1 MISVSSQYKDI
12 MTRYKR
18 NKSYISVGIGI
29 IDQEAQASAQA
40 SAETA
45 YWSKGNIFNSN
56 QSRIEYATLEE
67 NQNKADGKMLFLP
80 ENNELMQLLNN
91 GIVTDAVR
99 GSVRIDFPQLYSI
112 KGITLVFGSAYPT
125 EFTVKTVEKTLTYTN
140 NSERFFT
147 YDVLGDTDY
156 IIITPSEMVGGEQRF
171 RLQSVLMGVG
181 LSYTNEQTK
190 SFKHSEEVSTIS
202 EELPK
207 ESTNFSFY
215 DEENLFDVNDDNSFI
230 DFLETMQKVTISF
243 GLELDDG
250 TVEWHQVATNY
261 LKTWKSQKGVVTL
274 TATDRLSQMKDKYEI
289 GNKIYTRT
297 AYEEAESIFADAGI
311 QPDEYFIDDYLN
323 DVILTNPMP
332 KGTHKQSLQLL
343 ANACR
348 CAIRQDAYGKIMII
362 ANFAVVIDPEDLT
375 VSTNGHTKWS
385 KPDNILIGSD
395 IVYGDLTKNFLK
407 ADGVMYFLPENES
420 YLETSY
426 VSEQV
431 ADGNGIF
438 DKNLLKNTAT
448 SQTINGVEFLIN
460 DDGSVTVNGTAS
472 AQSVLALQNGIEL
485 KKGTYVLSG
494 CPLGSMTGDGTL
506 KNYGINFRDN
516 DNEKSKYNVI
526 DGLKSSWDYVV
537 GYSAVEDLVFEVL
550 EDVHNTRSSIVIQ
563 KGTTVENLTFYPM
576 IRPASNTDESYQP
589 YQENP
594 TIKIQMPAAYTYF
607 GVNVEFD
614 GNPPQEMKILTYNS
628 DSLVGSVVFKDLQK
642 KNNLIH
648 EFKRFDRMVFEFTKG
663 YPLNRVLVN
672 KISFGALSDYVL
684 TTRDMMKN
692 PVGYKEERVKAV
704 RTKIYTYENDQ
715 NGKPQEVKDEV
726 YVERLV
732 SGVGVVKTL
741 SNPLISTQEHAE
753 LLAEWMG
760 NYYANNIYYTVNYR
774 GRPDV
779 NATDVIHMES
789 DKKNNI
795 QVEVGKNDISFN
807 GAFSGKFE
815 LRRAVKMIGG

>member
-125 EFTVKTVEKTLTYTN
+125 EFTVKTAEKTLTYTN

-156 IIITPSEMVGGEQRF
+156 IIITPITMVGGEQRF

-362 ANFAVVIDPEDLT
+362 ANFAVVIDPEDLE

-395 IVYGDLTKNFLK
+395 VVYGDLTKNFLK
-407 ADGVMYFLPENES
+407 ADGAMYFLPENES

-431 ADGNGIF
+431 SDEDGIF
-438 DKNLLKNTAT
+438 NKNLIPYPYPESTHTEDGVTYVDN
-448 SQTINGVEFLIN
+448 NGV
-460 DDGSVTVNGTAS
+460 VTANGTATARADYNIVTKANPLNLGVGTYTVS
-472 AQSVLALQNGIEL
+472 CGIETNKNVHL
-485 KKGTYVLSG
+485 AVEAWHKDT
-494 CPLGSMTGDGTL
+494 GSYAKAMGRSYLNNGVFNITKEDVD
-506 KNYGINFRDN
+506 NYFF
-516 DNEKSKYNVI
+516 NVI
-526 DGLKSSWDYVV
+526 FYVAS
-537 GYSAVEDLVFEVL
+537 GE
-550 EDVHNTRSSIVIQ
+550 
-563 KGTTVENLTFYPM
+563 KVENLTFYPQ
-576 IRPASNTDESYQP
+576 IEKGNKKTSYQR

-594 TIKIQMPAAYTYF
+594 TLSIQMPAAYTYF
-607 GVNVEFD
+607 GINVEFD
-614 GNPPQEMKILTYNS
+614 GNPPQEMKIWTYNS
-628 DSLVGSVVFKDLQK
+628 DILVGSAVFKDLQK

-704 RTKIYTYENDQ
+704 RTKIYTFENDQ

-726 YVERLV
+726 YVDRLV

-807 GAFSGKFE
+807 GAFSGSLE

>member
-112 KGITLVFGSAYPT
+112 KGITLVFGSVYPT
-125 EFTVKTVEKTLTYTN
+125 EFTVQTAGKTLTYTN

-156 IIITPSEMVGGEQRF
+156 IIITPITMVGGEQRF

-289 GNKIYTRT
+289 GNRICTRT

-311 QPDEYFIDDYLN
+311 QTDEYFIDDYLN

-362 ANFAVVIDPEDLT
+362 ANFAVVIDPEDLE

-385 KPDNILIGSD
+385 TPSNIIKGSKV
-395 IVYGDLTKNFLK
+395 VYADLTRDFLK
-407 ADGVMYFLPENES
+407 ADGKMYFLPEDES
-420 YLETSY
+420 YLDAGY

-431 ADGNGIF
+431 ADVNGKF
-438 DKNLLKNTAT
+438 NKNLLKNTAISKT
-448 SQTINGVEFLIN
+448 VNGVTFTVNE
-460 DDGSVTVNGTAS
+460 DKSVTVNGIVTAVESVFNFYHKTNSIPETLEKGVEYTAS
-472 AQSVLALQNGIEL
+472 VNS
-485 KKGTYVLSG
+485 
-494 CPLGSMTGDGTL
+494 TGNVNMQVHQYLDGAWKQLVATRTSRS
-506 KNYGINFRDN
+506 F
-516 DNEKSKYNVI
+516 VI
-526 DGLKSSWDYVV
+526 DENATGILIRLQVY
-537 GYSAVEDLVFEVL
+537 GE
-550 EDVHNTRSSIVIQ
+550 
-563 KGTTVENLTFYPM
+563 GTTVSNVKCYPM
-576 IRPASNTDESYQP
+576 IRLASDTDDTYQP

-594 TIKIQMPAAYTYF
+594 TLSIQMPAAYTYF
-607 GVNVEFD
+607 GINVEFD
-614 GNPPQEMKILTYNS
+614 GNPPSEMKILTYNS

-672 KISFGALSDYVL
+672 KVSFGALSDYVL

-704 RTKIYTYENDQ
+704 RTKIYTFENDQ

-726 YVERLV
+726 YVDRLV

-795 QVEVGKNDISFN
+795 QVEVGKNEISFN
-807 GAFSGKFE
+807 GSFSGNLE
-815 LRRAVKMIGG
+815 LHRAVKMIGG

>member
-112 KGITLVFGSAYPT
+112 KGITLVFGSVYPT
-125 EFTVKTVEKTLTYTN
+125 EFTVQTAEKTLTYTN
-140 NSERFFT
+140 DSERFFA

-156 IIITPSEMVGGEQRF
+156 IIITPITMVGGEQRF

-362 ANFAVVIDPEDLT
+362 ANFAVVIDPEDLE

-395 IVYGDLTKNFLK
+395 IVYGDLTNNFLK
-407 ADGVMYFLPENES
+407 ADGAMYFLPENES

-431 ADGNGIF
+431 ADENGIF
-438 DKNLLKNTAT
+438 ETNP
-448 SQTINGVEFLIN
+448 
-460 DDGSVTVNGTAS
+460 
-472 AQSVLALQNGIEL
+472 AL
-485 KKGTYVLSG
+485 T
-494 CPLGSMTGDGTL
+494 
-506 KNYGINFRDN
+506 
-516 DNEKSKYNVI
+516 
-526 DGLKSSWDYVV
+526 
-537 GYSAVEDLVFEVL
+537 
-550 EDVHNTRSSIVIQ
+550 
-563 KGTTVENLTFYPM
+563 
-576 IRPASNTDESYQP
+576 
-589 YQENP
+589 
-594 TIKIQMPAAYTYF
+594 IQMPAAYTYF

-628 DSLVGSVVFKDLQK
+628 DSLVGSVIFKDLQK

-648 EFKRFDRMVFEFTKG
+648 EFKRFDKMVFEFTKG

-704 RTKIYTYENDQ
+704 RTKIYTFENDQ

-726 YVERLV
+726 YVDRLV

-807 GAFSGKFE
+807 GAFSGSLE
-815 LRRAVKMIGG
+815 LRRAVKLVGV